1 MKINLNVLPSMEALC
16 HIRKWQKNRYKQGT
30 GNGRYSG
37 QDPYVHETNM
47 MKKFIVTE
55 EKATEF
61 IDHLMSL
68 NDKYAPYVEHFKI
81 VKKL

>member
-1 MKINLNVLPSMEALC
+1 
-16 HIRKWQKNRYKQGT
+16 
-30 GNGRYSG
+30 
-37 QDPYVHETNM
+37 M